1 MNIKPN
7 NALICLTIGLSIVIS
22 GCANTAG
29 SYSGSRPES
38 TFVTSSAAATEEST
52 RRSEAM
58 YQILVGEFIGRSGD
72 YKSAADHY
80 ATASTLVNDLEV
92 AEHAAKVALYAR
104 DYEAAE
110 RAVNRWVALDPGSA
124 EASEL
129 AAVVA
134 LNKGDVNKA
143 FTMLSSVIDNNPEEP
158 AYQTVEKVIY
168 SGKEVESQLSLA
180 KMIRLK
186 YIDSVI
192 AQRIYARLAFRNSQ
206 LPQALAATEKAL
218 SLDPSDER
226 TLRLQSQILLAA
238 GQSDI
243 ALDKMR
249 GMVTQSPDDVEL
261 RLEYARMLVQAKE
274 YERALSEYNLILQ
287 QQPEDASVIYTAAIL
302 EYELGNQQN
311 AIAYFTKLSSTES
324 HANEANYYLGRLFEE
339 QPDQAIN
346 YFSAVNGGEYYL
358 ESQVRVADLL
368 ARMGK
373 RDQARAHLTR
383 IRNSQNNDALKVRL
397 YMAETRLLREQERYQ
412 DALTVFDEAL
422 ESYPQNIDLL
432 YSRAMT
438 GQQAGDLYI
447 LERDLKQVIEQEP
460 DNAMALNAL
469 GYTLADQTDRFDEAH
484 ELIEKALSL
493 SPEDP
498 AILDSM
504 GWVLYRKGDLA
515 GAEKYLSRA
524 FTKMTDAEVAGHLA
538 TVLIEMGNQGQAR
551 ETLRKALIDD
561 PENTVLLELQKKI
574 NQN

>member
-1 MNIKPN
+1 MNIQPKTY
-7 NALICLTIGLSIVIS
+7 LIGLILGLSIFIS
-22 GCANTAG
+22 GCASTAG
-29 SYSGSRPES
+29 TRSDSRLES

-52 RRSEAM
+52 RRSEAL

-80 ATASTLVNDLEV
+80 ATASTLVNDLDV

-110 RAVNRWVALDPGSA
+110 RAVNRWVSLDPGSA
-124 EASEL
+124 EAAEL

-134 LNKGDVNKA
+134 LNKGDVNTA
-143 FTMLSSVIDNNPEEP
+143 FTMLSNVIDTNPEEL
-158 AYQTVEKVIY
+158 AYQAVEKVIY
-168 SGKEVESQLSLA
+168 SGQQVESQLSLA

-186 YIDSVI
+186 YVDSII
-192 AQRIYARLAFRNSQ
+192 AQRIYARLAFRNAQ
-206 LPQALAATEKAL
+206 YPQALAATEKAL
-218 SLDPSDER
+218 SLDPGDER

-238 GQSDI
+238 GQSDM
-243 ALDKMR
+243 ALEKMR
-249 GMVTQSPDDVEL
+249 GMITQSPDDFEL

-287 QQPEDASVIYTAAIL
+287 ERSEDASVIYTAAIL

-311 AIAYFTKLSSTES
+311 AIVHFTKLTNTDS

-339 QPDQAIN
+339 QADQAVN
-346 YFSAVNGGEYYL
+346 YFSAVNSGEYYL

-368 ARMGK
+368 ARQGK
-373 RDQARAHLTR
+373 RDEARAHLNR
-383 IRNSQNNDALKVRL
+383 IRSSQNNDALKVRL
-397 YMAETRLLREQERYQ
+397 YMAETRLLREQEHYQ
-412 DALTVFDEAL
+412 DALALLDEAL
-422 ESYPQNIDLL
+422 ARYPQNIDLL

-438 GQQAGDLYI
+438 GQQAGDLSI
-447 LERDLKQVIEQEP
+447 LERDLKKIIAQEP
-460 DNAMALNAL
+460 DNATALNAL
-469 GYTLADQTDRFDEAH
+469 GYTLADQTDRYDEAFD
-484 ELIEKALSL
+484 LIEKALSL

-524 FTKMTDAEVAGHLA
+524 FTKMKDAEVAGHLA
-538 TVLIEMGNQGQAR
+538 QVLIEMGNQLQAR
-551 ETLRKALIDD
+551 ETLREALIDD

-574 NQN
+574 GQN